1 MNTAW
6 MANRSI
12 VLEVMTAK
20 RHAQLEAGNRFFK
33 NNKWSYALLHFC
45 SAPQEKKKISSL
57 I

>member
-33 NNKWSYALLHFC
+33 NNKWSYTLLHFC